1 MARKLFSINQDWEW
15 NSDQNPLEVFEFIE
29 LLGVGACGKVLKAAH
44 KQMMNFELAIKIIKQ
59 GGKELQAD
67 LEKEIEILK
76 ECKSENVIAYYGTV
90 LREKDTWIL
99 MEYCGVGAV
108 KDVMRVLNEPLN
120 EIQCCY
126 VVHHTLKG
134 LSYMHSRPRS
144 ILHLDIKAANI
155 LLSEQGIVKLA
166 DFGVSQFIKSSEMTK
181 DQDDYVGSPLYMAP
195 EIIKKQGYNSKA
207 DIWSLGITIIEM
219 MELRPP
225 NNDITTIEKLPL
237 LAERPPP
244 SLKPTT
250 SVSQDFRRF
259 LTTLFVKDPNQRP
272 SASEILN
279 DQVISTV
286 VGPECML
293 GKIQECLL
301 VQSSKRKKF
310 SPDMLD

>member
-1 MARKLFSINQDWEW
+1 
-15 NSDQNPLEVFEFIE
+15 
-29 LLGVGACGKVLKAAH
+29 
-44 KQMMNFELAIKIIKQ
+44 
-59 GGKELQAD
+59 
-67 LEKEIEILK
+67 
-76 ECKSENVIAYYGTV
+76 
-90 LREKDTWIL
+90 

-195 EIIKKQGYNSKA
+195 EIIKKLGYNSKA
-207 DIWSLGITIIEM
+207 DIWSLGITMIEM
-219 MELRPP
+219 MEMRPP

-244 SLKPTT
+244 TFKSPTP
-250 SVSQDFRRF
+250 VSNDFRRF
-259 LTTLFVKDPNQRP
+259 LSTLFVKDPNLRP
-272 SASEILN
+272 SASDVLN
-279 DQVISTV
+279 DPVISTV
-286 VGPECML
+286 VGPDCL
-293 GKIQECLL
+293 LPKIQHCLS
-301 VQSSKRKKF
+301 VQSTKRKKF
-310 SPDMLD
+310 TPDMLE